1 MNTLSVLKVRL
12 FCLFL
17 TKYIKACK
25 VNCVIH
31 VHVFAMVSFNLM
43 RYPIVH
49 LFSQVGKHNQIITTI
64 HSYLS
69 R

>member
-25 VNCVIH
+25 VKLCYTCTCIC
-31 VHVFAMVSFNLM
+31 
-43 RYPIVH
+43 Y
-49 LFSQVGKHNQIITTI
+49 G
-64 HSYLS
+64 
-69 R
+69 